1 MSQEKTDSALVS
13 LDKNPRLADNG
24 QQGEAPATVPMM
36 VCYFGL
42 GTTVGAR
49 RVEPYEQMND

>member
-24 QQGEAPATVPMM
+24 QQGEAPATVLMM
-36 VCYFGL
+36 VC
-42 GTTVGAR
+42 
-49 RVEPYEQMND
+49 